1 MVVVLGCLQR
11 GGRSAWVAPLLRG
24 IASTS
29 SSSSSSLH
37 TKLTCPLSIVL
48 FLFLLRPSCPSHV
61 LFFLA
66 RPAVGTSEYADST
79 SNLAAWNRY
88 TLLGMLPL
96 VGGVAAAQVSLLLQ
110 LPSA

>member
-1 MVVVLGCLQR
+1 
-11 GGRSAWVAPLLRG
+11 
-24 IASTS
+24 
-29 SSSSSSLH
+29 
-37 TKLTCPLSIVL
+37 
-48 FLFLLRPSCPSHV
+48 
-61 LFFLA
+61 
-66 RPAVGTSEYADST
+66 VGTSEYADST